1 MALKLRIF
9 NRGNRMA
16 ERDHTFDV
24 NKFDGPVTNEQG
36 VMVNDTGEKIVIS
49 SPSMIM
55 TKQQALIHAAWVVA
69 MADDSANYEEFRKVL
84 RAVLAA

>member
-1 MALKLRIF
+1 MALKIRSILR
-9 NRGNRMA
+9 GKRMA

-24 NKFDGPVTNEQG
+24 NKFEGPVTNEQG

-55 TKQQALIHAAWVVA
+55 TKQEALIHAAWVVA